1 MREGLHLL
9 IFVHVYKIV
18 YYLVHMNEDV
28 YSKAKDKLLE
38 LIGEND
44 EFKNFRQGTPDAL
57 STDKKVIKS
66 HWEAFKLRN
75 TAANEIKKIYL
86 ADIKDSAG
94 IELDP
99 TDLKVIY
106 DHLDKEALENPD
118 GLKELVEKIK
128 KHNELKARIE
138 HQKANIEYQLQ
149 TKREEGEEQKQE
161 TRLKELEEVLL
172 RVDKKNKGSTEALF
186 DWTEL
191 EQVDKKDQETKK
203 EKLERYGKYL
213 KNASIRTLD
222 VLAIGFEKTVL
233 DPAEKILKYI
243 PVAERLVKTE
253 EEIRDEKVIKENLN
267 IRPKQAEYAL
277 DKVRD
282 ELEQLKQTKLG
293 RKEMENKLEALRTEL
308 FNESIATTVIVAEI
322 TRKKLNEKFREILTE
337 GEDTL
342 DSIDKLVELRSK
354 IEKTMQTKPAS
365 LDYNKDKNIDLISS
379 DLDDALNSRAVRELW
394 RSIDNV
400 SVLDELE
407 ISLKPFLTKDAKTR
421 DFLLKKIRQIIEEQ
435 LLAPDKIKLLKILLA
450 KIEIEET
457 EKANSWRNKTPKERI
472 AEFT

>member
-1 MREGLHLL
+1 MLV
-9 IFVHVYKIV
+9 FVNIYKIV
-18 YYLVHMNEDV
+18 YYFVHMNEDV

-38 LIGEND
+38 LTGEKD
-44 EFKNFRQGTPDAL
+44 EFKNFRQSTPDAL

-161 TRLKELEEVLL
+161 TRLRELERVLL

-243 PVAERLVKTE
+243 PFAERLVKTE
-253 EEIRDEKVIKENLN
+253 EEMRDEKIIKENLN

-282 ELEQLKQTKLG
+282 ELEQLRQTRLG
-293 RKEMENKLEALRTEL
+293 RREMETKLEAIRTEL
-308 FNESIATTVIVAEI
+308 FDESIATTVIVAEL
-322 TRKKLNEKFREILTE
+322 TRNRLNEKFREILTE
-337 GEDTL
+337 GKNTL
-342 DSIDKLVELRSK
+342 TSIDKLVELRSK
-354 IEKTMQTKPAS
+354 IEKVMQTETAG
-365 LDYNKDKNIDLISS
+365 LDYNKDSNIDLIAS
-379 DLDDALNSRAVRELW
+379 DLDDALNSRTIRELAL
-394 RSIDNV
+394 SINTI
-400 SVLDELE
+400 SVLGKLE
-407 ISLKPFLTKDAKTR
+407 TSLKPFLIKDAKTR
-421 DFLLKKIRQIIEEQ
+421 DFLLKEMKRIIEQ
-435 LLAPDKIKLLKILLA
+435 RAFPPDKIKLVKILLA

-457 EKANSWRNKTPKERI
+457 ERANSWRDKTPKERV